1 MESFTFGFAS
11 PISAAESGEICAAES
26 GEISAA
32 ESGEISAAES
42 GEISP
47 LFEESPKTTGDARD
61 GAHHCAQDGAQDGAG
76 TWSVFEADGA
86 QNGAQNGAQD
96 GAGTWAAF
104 EADGPNPSYE
114 NDARDGAHHCA
125 QDGAQDGPNPSYED
139 DRPAA
144 AATERC
150 PERAT
155 ERSVYLLF
163 AFNHVGAAPLPA
175 HLMASDDTAHCP

>member
-1 MESFTFGFAS
+1 LESFTFGFAS
-11 PISAAESGEICAAES
+11 P
-26 GEISAA
+26 ISAA

-61 GAHHCAQDGAQDGAG
+61 GAHHCAQD
-76 TWSVFEADGA
+76 
-86 QNGAQNGAQD
+86 GAQD

>member
-1 MESFTFGFAS
+1 
-11 PISAAESGEICAAES
+11 
-26 GEISAA
+26 
-32 ESGEISAAES
+32 
-42 GEISP
+42 

-76 TWSVFEADGA
+76 TWAVFEADGA

-125 QDGAQDGPNPSYED
+125 QDGAQDGAQDSPNPSYED

-163 AFNHVGAAPLPA
+163 AFNHVGAAPSTRPLDG
-175 HLMASDDTAHCP
+175 L

>member
-32 ESGEISAAES
+32 ESGEIS
-42 GEISP
+42 P
-47 LFEESPKTTGDARD
+47 LFEESPKTTG
-61 GAHHCAQDGAQDGAG
+61 
-76 TWSVFEADGA
+76 
-86 QNGAQNGAQD
+86 
-96 GAGTWAAF
+96 
-104 EADGPNPSYE
+104 
-114 NDARDGAHHCA
+114 DARDGAHHCA

>member
-11 PISAAESGEICAAES
+11 PISAAESGEIC
-26 GEISAA
+26 AA

-61 GAHHCAQDGAQDGAG
+61 GAHHCAQDGAQDGA
-76 TWSVFEADGA
+76 
-86 QNGAQNGAQD
+86 QD
-96 GAGTWAAF
+96 
-104 EADGPNPSYE
+104 S
-114 NDARDGAHHCA
+114 
-125 QDGAQDGPNPSYED
+125 PNPSYED

>member
-61 GAHHCAQDGAQDGAG
+61 GAHHCAQD
-76 TWSVFEADGA
+76 
-86 QNGAQNGAQD
+86 GAQD